1 MDFHRIVTAVLRVL
15 LFAGLAV
22 AYASAAAGLVGFI
35 DARTVSLIILIGAAV
50 AFVAMVFYFGVS
62 DLALNRQLR
71 RNLTF
76 R

>member
-1 MDFHRIVTAVLRVL
+1 MNFPRAAVAALRVL

-22 AYASAAAGLVGFI
+22 AYLGAAAGLVRLI

-62 DLALNRQLR
+62 DLELR
-71 RNLTF
+71 RRLGREWTF